1 MSQSIPEK
9 SRFPWGILIGVA
21 VLGGVAIFALPMLS
35 AGFGGP
41 EIDSALTHEAQKDEL
56 LITVTEEGNVES
68 ASNVDVKCQ
77 VAGGSSILWIIPDGE
92 QVKKGDKIVELD
104 SAALEEQINT
114 QRIAFEKA
122 RATKIQSEKT
132 FSVAKI
138 SVTEYLEG
146 TFKQLLQDADALI
159 TISEENLRSSK
170 NSLDHSQR
178 MFRKG
183 YVSNLELGS
192 KADAVKHAELED
204 PVIVGHSMG
213 GAIALLVGHKLGRRV
228 SHIGIIA
235 SSAFWVRP
243 KVAVTLAAAP
253 YVMAPNSPIIIRRQ
267 HRQAIQV
274 PQEAGRVVWEYA
286 ARPARSTL
294 EATARALKSFDAR
307 KWDRSDMAPITW
319 MVTKADG
326 IIDPD
331 EQLTSARIF
340 TEDIV
345 EVQAEHSVVMDNPD
359 IVAPFLERLGARR
372 TFQPTD
378 QVVDL

>member
-1 MSQSIPEK
+1 MRK
-9 SRFPWGILIGVA
+9 
-21 VLGGVAIFALPMLS
+21 VLALS
-35 AGFGGP
+35 AIPSALLAYGWARYQKAVDELDRYQPASPVLPGTLHAIPTTFGTVSYRIITGDP
-41 EIDSALTHEAQKDEL
+41 RQPPLVLIHGWGRTGDSAWWTIVWKTDRTMIL
-56 LITVTEEGNVES
+56 
-68 ASNVDVKCQ
+68 VDLP
-77 VAGGSSILWIIPDGE
+77 GHG
-92 QVKKGDKIVELD
+92 
-104 SAALEEQINT
+104 
-114 QRIAFEKA
+114 
-122 RATKIQSEKT
+122 
-132 FSVAKI
+132 
-138 SVTEYLEG
+138 
-146 TFKQLLQDADALI
+146 
-159 TISEENLRSSK
+159 RSRL
-170 NSLDHSQR
+170 NGPFSLDLAAESVIR
-178 MFRKG
+178 II
-183 YVSNLELGS
+183 
-192 KADAVKHAELED
+192 KHAELED

-213 GAIALLVGHKLGRRV
+213 GAVALLVGRKLGRRI

-274 PQEAGRVVWEYA
+274 PNEAGRVVWEYA

-331 EQLTSARIF
+331 EQVTSARIF

-359 IVAPFLERLGARR
+359 IVAPFLELLGARTTR
-372 TFQPTD
+372 PAH

>member
-1 MSQSIPEK
+1 M
-9 SRFPWGILIGVA
+9 LA
-21 VLGGVAIFALPMLS
+21 LS
-35 AGFGGP
+35 AIPSALLAYGWARYQKAVDELDRYQPASPVLPGTLHAIPTTFGTVSYRIITGDP
-41 EIDSALTHEAQKDEL
+41 RQPPLVLIHGWGRTGDSAWWTIVWKTDRTMIL
-56 LITVTEEGNVES
+56 
-68 ASNVDVKCQ
+68 VDLP
-77 VAGGSSILWIIPDGE
+77 GHG
-92 QVKKGDKIVELD
+92 
-104 SAALEEQINT
+104 
-114 QRIAFEKA
+114 
-122 RATKIQSEKT
+122 
-132 FSVAKI
+132 
-138 SVTEYLEG
+138 
-146 TFKQLLQDADALI
+146 
-159 TISEENLRSSK
+159 RSRL
-170 NSLDHSQR
+170 NGPFSLDLAAESVIR
-178 MFRKG
+178 II
-183 YVSNLELGS
+183 
-192 KADAVKHAELED
+192 KHAELED

-213 GAIALLVGHKLGRRV
+213 GAVALIVGRKLGRRI

-274 PQEAGRVVWEYA
+274 PNEAGRVVWEYA

-331 EQLTSARIF
+331 EQVTSARIF

-359 IVAPFLERLGARR
+359 IVAPFLELLGARTTR
-372 TFQPTD
+372 PAH

>member
-1 MSQSIPEK
+1 MSMRK
-9 SRFPWGILIGVA
+9 
-21 VLGGVAIFALPMLS
+21 ALALS
-35 AGFGGP
+35 AIPSALLAYGWARYQKAVDELDRYQPASPVLPGTLHAIPTTFGTVSYRTITGDP
-41 EIDSALTHEAQKDEL
+41 RQPPLVLIHGWGRTGDSAWWTIVWKTDRTMIL
-56 LITVTEEGNVES
+56 
-68 ASNVDVKCQ
+68 VDLP
-77 VAGGSSILWIIPDGE
+77 GHG
-92 QVKKGDKIVELD
+92 
-104 SAALEEQINT
+104 
-114 QRIAFEKA
+114 
-122 RATKIQSEKT
+122 
-132 FSVAKI
+132 
-138 SVTEYLEG
+138 
-146 TFKQLLQDADALI
+146 
-159 TISEENLRSSK
+159 RSRLSGPF
-170 NSLDHSQR
+170 SLDLAAESVIR
-178 MFRKG
+178 II
-183 YVSNLELGS
+183 
-192 KADAVKHAELED
+192 KHAELED

-213 GAIALLVGHKLGRRV
+213 GAIALLVGRKLGQRV

-235 SSAFWVRP
+235 SSAFWVKP

-307 KWDRSDMAPITW
+307 KWDRSGMAPITW

-340 TEDIV
+340 TDDIV
-345 EVQAEHSVVMDNPD
+345 EVQAEHSVVMDYPD
-359 IVAPFLERLGARR
+359 IVAPFLERLGTR
-372 TFQPTD
+372 TTKRPPA

>member
-1 MSQSIPEK
+1 M
-9 SRFPWGILIGVA
+9 LA
-21 VLGGVAIFALPMLS
+21 LS
-35 AGFGGP
+35 AIPSALLAYGWARYQKAVDELDRYQPASPVLPGTLHAIPTTFGTVSYRIITGDP
-41 EIDSALTHEAQKDEL
+41 RQPPLVLIHGWGRTGDSAWWTIVWKTDRTMIL
-56 LITVTEEGNVES
+56 
-68 ASNVDVKCQ
+68 VDLP
-77 VAGGSSILWIIPDGE
+77 GHG
-92 QVKKGDKIVELD
+92 
-104 SAALEEQINT
+104 
-114 QRIAFEKA
+114 
-122 RATKIQSEKT
+122 
-132 FSVAKI
+132 
-138 SVTEYLEG
+138 
-146 TFKQLLQDADALI
+146 
-159 TISEENLRSSK
+159 RSRL
-170 NSLDHSQR
+170 NGPFSLDLAAESVIR
-178 MFRKG
+178 II
-183 YVSNLELGS
+183 
-192 KADAVKHAELED
+192 KHAELED

-213 GAIALLVGHKLGRRV
+213 GAVALIVGRKLGRRI

-274 PQEAGRVVWEYA
+274 PNEAGRVVWEYA

-331 EQLTSARIF
+331 EQVTSARIF

-359 IVAPFLERLGARR
+359 IVAPFLERLGARTTR
-372 TFQPTD
+372 PAH

>member
-1 MSQSIPEK
+1 M
-9 SRFPWGILIGVA
+9 LA
-21 VLGGVAIFALPMLS
+21 LS
-35 AGFGGP
+35 AIPSALLAYGWARYQKAVDELDRYQPASPVLPGTLHAIPTTFGTVSYRIITGDP
-41 EIDSALTHEAQKDEL
+41 RQPPLVLIHGWGRTGDSAWWTIVWKTDRTMIL
-56 LITVTEEGNVES
+56 
-68 ASNVDVKCQ
+68 VDLP
-77 VAGGSSILWIIPDGE
+77 GHG
-92 QVKKGDKIVELD
+92 
-104 SAALEEQINT
+104 
-114 QRIAFEKA
+114 
-122 RATKIQSEKT
+122 
-132 FSVAKI
+132 
-138 SVTEYLEG
+138 
-146 TFKQLLQDADALI
+146 
-159 TISEENLRSSK
+159 RSRL
-170 NSLDHSQR
+170 NGPFSLDLAAESVIR
-178 MFRKG
+178 II
-183 YVSNLELGS
+183 
-192 KADAVKHAELED
+192 KHAELED

-213 GAIALLVGHKLGRRV
+213 GAVALLVGRKLGRRI

-274 PQEAGRVVWEYA
+274 PNEAGRVVWEYA

-331 EQLTSARIF
+331 EQVTSARIF

-359 IVAPFLERLGARR
+359 IVAPFLELLGARTTR
-372 TFQPTD
+372 PAH

>member
-1 MSQSIPEK
+1 
-9 SRFPWGILIGVA
+9 
-21 VLGGVAIFALPMLS
+21 VLALS
-35 AGFGGP
+35 AIPSALLAYGWARYQKAVDELDRYQPASPVLPGTLHAIPTTFGTVSYRIITGDP
-41 EIDSALTHEAQKDEL
+41 RQPPLVLIHGWGRTGDSAWWTIVWKTDRTMIL
-56 LITVTEEGNVES
+56 
-68 ASNVDVKCQ
+68 VDLP
-77 VAGGSSILWIIPDGE
+77 GHG
-92 QVKKGDKIVELD
+92 
-104 SAALEEQINT
+104 
-114 QRIAFEKA
+114 
-122 RATKIQSEKT
+122 
-132 FSVAKI
+132 
-138 SVTEYLEG
+138 
-146 TFKQLLQDADALI
+146 
-159 TISEENLRSSK
+159 RSRL
-170 NSLDHSQR
+170 NGPFSLDLAAESVIR
-178 MFRKG
+178 II
-183 YVSNLELGS
+183 
-192 KADAVKHAELED
+192 KHAELED

-213 GAIALLVGHKLGRRV
+213 GAVALLVGRKLGRRI

-274 PQEAGRVVWEYA
+274 PNEAGRVVWEYA

-331 EQLTSARIF
+331 EQVTSARIF

-359 IVAPFLERLGARR
+359 IVAPFLELLGARTTR
-372 TFQPTD
+372 PAH

>member
-1 MSQSIPEK
+1 MSMRK
-9 SRFPWGILIGVA
+9 
-21 VLGGVAIFALPMLS
+21 VLALS
-35 AGFGGP
+35 AIPSALLAYGWARYQKAVDELDRYQPASPVLPGTLHAIPTTFGTVSYRIITGDP
-41 EIDSALTHEAQKDEL
+41 RQPPLVLIHGWGRTGDSAWWTIVWKTDRTMIL
-56 LITVTEEGNVES
+56 
-68 ASNVDVKCQ
+68 VDLP
-77 VAGGSSILWIIPDGE
+77 GHG
-92 QVKKGDKIVELD
+92 
-104 SAALEEQINT
+104 
-114 QRIAFEKA
+114 
-122 RATKIQSEKT
+122 
-132 FSVAKI
+132 
-138 SVTEYLEG
+138 
-146 TFKQLLQDADALI
+146 
-159 TISEENLRSSK
+159 RSRL
-170 NSLDHSQR
+170 NGPFSLDLAAESVIR
-178 MFRKG
+178 II
-183 YVSNLELGS
+183 
-192 KADAVKHAELED
+192 KHAELED

-213 GAIALLVGHKLGRRV
+213 GAVALLVGRKLGRRI

-274 PQEAGRVVWEYA
+274 PNEAGRVVWEYA

-331 EQLTSARIF
+331 EQVTSARIF

-359 IVAPFLERLGARR
+359 IVAPFLELLGARTTR
-372 TFQPTD
+372 PAH

>member
-1 MSQSIPEK
+1 MRK
-9 SRFPWGILIGVA
+9 
-21 VLGGVAIFALPMLS
+21 VLALS
-35 AGFGGP
+35 AIPSALLAYGWARYQKAVDELDRYQPASPVLPGTLHAIPTTFGTVSYRIITGDP
-41 EIDSALTHEAQKDEL
+41 RQPPLVLIHGWGRTGDSAWWTIVWKTDRTMIL
-56 LITVTEEGNVES
+56 
-68 ASNVDVKCQ
+68 VDLP
-77 VAGGSSILWIIPDGE
+77 GHG
-92 QVKKGDKIVELD
+92 
-104 SAALEEQINT
+104 
-114 QRIAFEKA
+114 
-122 RATKIQSEKT
+122 
-132 FSVAKI
+132 
-138 SVTEYLEG
+138 
-146 TFKQLLQDADALI
+146 
-159 TISEENLRSSK
+159 RSRL
-170 NSLDHSQR
+170 NGPFSLDLAAESVIR
-178 MFRKG
+178 II
-183 YVSNLELGS
+183 
-192 KADAVKHAELED
+192 KHAELED

-213 GAIALLVGHKLGRRV
+213 GAVALIVGRKLGRRI

-274 PQEAGRVVWEYA
+274 PNEAGRVVWEYA

-331 EQLTSARIF
+331 EQVTSARIF

-359 IVAPFLERLGARR
+359 IVAPFLERLGAQTTR
-372 TFQPTD
+372 PAH